1 MTIARAL
8 PWALAVMM
16 ASALP
21 AASFADGNAPPS
33 TRPWLDVKLPAPP
46 AAGAPTARATF
57 VLRDDP
63 TRAAGF
69 AGFRVSVGGAAPALV
84 PTGQHGDF
92 AVAAS
97 PTEPL
102 RVEIGASH
110 LLVHVHA
117 GETFDVRE
125 GHDGGWV
132 AVIGSRM
139 RENAPRQLTLCGPA
153 VKPPGECP
161 AGYEWTHVF
170 PGDPVCK
177 VTGDD
182 AFKCVQASRVRSRGP
197 VGGRAEVTSASA
209 SGRFDDM
216 TTLPLAPRP
225 LAARALGAWV
235 FVEISSEV
243 MPRVRLGDAEA
254 MLVIG
259 PGESYE
265 VWLDAQGRVASAQV
279 TAK

>member
-8 PWALAVMM
+8 PWALAVMT
-16 ASALP
+16 ASALSAANP
-21 AASFADGNAPPS
+21 AAGNAPPS

-57 VLRDDP
+57 VLHDDP
-63 TRAAGF
+63 MKAADF
-69 AGFRVSVGGAAPALV
+69 AGFRISVGGAAPTLV
-84 PTGQHGDF
+84 PTGQRGDF

-97 PTEPL
+97 TTEPL
-102 RVEIGASH
+102 RVEVGASH

-170 PGDPVCK
+170 QGDPVCK
-177 VTGDD
+177 ITGDD
-182 AFKCVQASRVRSRGP
+182 AFKCVKASRVRARGP
-197 VGGRAEVTSASA
+197 IGGQAEVTSASA

-216 TTLPLAPRP
+216 TTLSLAPRS

-235 FVEISSEV
+235 FVEIAPEV

-265 VWLDAQGRVASAQV
+265 VWLDPQGRVASAQV

>member
-8 PWALAVMM
+8 PWALAAMT
-16 ASALP
+16 ASALSAANP
-21 AASFADGNAPPS
+21 AAGNAPPS
-33 TRPWLDVKLPAPP
+33 TRPWLDVELPAPP
-46 AAGAPTARATF
+46 PAGAPTARATF
-57 VLRDDP
+57 GLRDDP
-63 TRAAGF
+63 MKPADF
-69 AGFRVSVGGAAPALV
+69 AGFRISVGGAAPTLV
-84 PTGQHGDF
+84 PTGRRSDF

-97 PTEPL
+97 ATAPL
-102 RVEIGASH
+102 RVELGASH

-139 RENAPRQLTLCGPA
+139 RENAPRPLTLCGPA
-153 VKPPGECP
+153 VKPRGECP
-161 AGYEWTHVF
+161 AGTQWTHVF
-170 PGDPVCK
+170 QGDPVCK

-182 AFKCVQASRVRSRGP
+182 AFKCVKASRVRARGP
-197 VGGRAEVTSASA
+197 LAGRAEVTSASA

-216 TTLPLAPRP
+216 TTLPLAPGP
-225 LAARALGAWV
+225 LAAKASGAWA
-235 FVEISSEV
+235 FVEIGPEV

-265 VWLDAQGRVASAQV
+265 VSLDAQGRVASAQV
-279 TAK
+279 TAR